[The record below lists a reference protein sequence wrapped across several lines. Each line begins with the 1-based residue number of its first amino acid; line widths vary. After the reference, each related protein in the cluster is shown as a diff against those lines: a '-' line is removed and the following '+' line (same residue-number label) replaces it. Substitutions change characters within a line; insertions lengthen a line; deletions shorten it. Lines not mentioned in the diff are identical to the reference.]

1 MVLGEI
7 VVLFGSGDRF
17 LIGMMLGAIAFLDV
31 GAIASLTDIQD
42 DSSYPPF
49 QAPAKSKLNS
59 AQSPQ

>member
-1 MVLGEI
+1 VKLRS
-7 VVLFGSGDRF
+7 LFDWNG
-17 LIGMMLGAIAFLDV
+17 IGAIAFL
-31 GAIASLTDIQD
+31 GGEAIASLTDIQD